1 MPIGAETV
9 LLFKVLLTPALLGL
23 VSLAGRRWGP
33 AVSGWIIGLPL
44 TSGPVSLFLALDHG
58 TAFASHAAEGSLLG
72 LISLAAFCLTYSW
85 LSVRTGW
92 PGSILASWG
101 TFFALTFALEFVS
114 MPLLPSF
121 VGVIGCFLLVLQLL
135 PGSQSLGIVTKP
147 PRWETPLR
155 MVVATAFVIGLTGAA
170 GVLGPQLSGLLTP
183 FPVFATILAIFTHHF
198 QGANAARLLLRGL
211 IRGAFS
217 FAVFFLVI
225 AVLIDRWGIVAAFV
239 MATLAA
245 LGMHGTS
252 LFLMRRKS
260 SFQ

>member
-1 MPIGAETV
+1 M
-9 LLFKVLLTPALLGL
+9 

-58 TAFASHAAEGSLLG
+58 TAFASRAAEGSLLG

-85 LSVRTGW
+85 LSVHINW
-92 PGSILASWG
+92 PVSILAGWG
-101 TFFALTFALEFVS
+101 AFFALTFALQFVS
-114 MPLLPSF
+114 VPLFLSF
-121 VGVIGCFLLVLQLL
+121 VGVIACFLLVLQLL
-135 PGSQSLGIVTKP
+135 PGSQSLNIATKS

-155 MVVATAFVIGLTGAA
+155 MVVAAAFVIVLTGTA

-198 QGANAARLLLRGL
+198 HGANAARILLRGL
-211 IRGAFS
+211 ISGAFS

-225 AVLIDRWGIVAAFV
+225 AGLIDRWGIVAAFAL
-239 MATLAA
+239 ATLAA
-245 LGMHGTS
+245 LTMHGVS
-252 LFLMRRKS
+252 LFMMRRKS
-260 SFQ
+260 TAQ